1 MDLGF
6 PPMISTGARRN
17 GWPLRLKIEAA
28 REKKLDR
35 EKDQGP
41 RPGRKLSFT
50 KGSAF
55 ISR

>member
-6 PPMISTGARRN
+6 PPMISTGSRRN
-17 GWPLRLKIEAA
+17 GWPLLLKIEAA
-28 REKKLDR
+28 WEKKLDR
-35 EKDQGP
+35 EKRSGAAA
-41 RPGRKLSFT
+41 RREVSFT

>member
-6 PPMISTGARRN
+6 PPMISTGSRRN
-17 GWPLRLKIEAA
+17 GWPLLLKIEAA
-28 REKKLDR
+28 QEKKLDG
-35 EKDQGP
+35 EKRARAAARRDL
-41 RPGRKLSFT
+41 RFT